1 MSFSKTKVMKE
12 RLQLQPLCIGIDV
25 SKLTLDVSCV
35 NKAGTHHYQQ
45 FDNSK
50 TGLRRLNGWL
60 LQQEG
65 FTYVTA
71 LFCLEHTGLYA
82 RQLVEFLLLHGA
94 RVWMESALHL
104 KRSIGMVRGKND
116 KVDSYRIARYAM
128 VNADQAKLVSPSNA
142 TLQLL
147 GDLLASRTRVSK
159 AIQSINVSVRE
170 LSRVSKTTG
179 GELAKLNKAAIQGL
193 LKSKAA
199 IEKKMQELIS
209 SDPELKR
216 IFELVTS
223 VKGVGQ
229 VLATELLIYT
239 HKFTRMTNVKQLAC
253 YCGVAPF
260 THTSGT
266 SIRGKTRTSHFANM
280 NLKKT
285 LHLAAMSST
294 QYVPDLKKYFER
306 KVAEGKSKM
315 CVINAIRNKLLHRIL
330 AVVTRGTPYVL
341 NYAEINLAK
350 S

>member
-1 MSFSKTKVMKE
+1 MKKA
-12 RLQLQPLCIGIDV
+12 LQLPSLYIGIDV
-25 SKLTLDVSCV
+25 SKRTLDVSCL
-35 NKAGTHHYQQ
+35 NPSGMHNYQQ
-45 FDNSK
+45 FENSK
-50 TGLRRLNGWL
+50 AGLRSLHQWL
-60 LQQEG
+60 LQQES
-65 FTYVTA
+65 FAYTSA
-71 LFCLEHTGLYA
+71 LFCMEHTGMYT
-82 RQLVEFLLLHGA
+82 RPLVEFLLLQSA

-128 VNADQAKLVSPSNA
+128 VNSNQAKLVSPSNR

-147 GDLLASRTRVSK
+147 ADLLASRTRISK

-170 LSRVSKTTG
+170 LAQVDKRAGS
-179 GELAKLNKAAIQGL
+179 ELAKLNKAALEGL
-193 LKSKAA
+193 RKSKTA
-199 IEKKMQELIS
+199 IEKRMQELIS
-209 SDPELKR
+209 SDAELKQ
-216 IFELVTS
+216 IFMLATS

-280 NLKKT
+280 SLKRT

-294 QYVPDLKKYFER
+294 QYVPDLRKYYER

-315 CVINAIRNKLLHRIL
+315 CVINAIRNKLLQRVL
-330 AVVTRGTPYVL
+330 AVVKRGTPYVL
-341 NYAEINLAK
+341 DYAELNLVK

>member
-1 MSFSKTKVMKE
+1 MKGQ
-12 RLQLQPLCIGIDV
+12 LQLQSLYIGIDV
-25 SKLTLDVSCV
+25 AKLTLDVSCL
-35 NKAGTHHYQQ
+35 NQAGQHFYEQ
-45 FDNSK
+45 FQN
-50 TGLRRLNGWL
+50 TRVGLQRLNRWL

-65 FTYVTA
+65 FAYTTA
-71 LFCLEHTGLYA
+71 LFCMEHTGIYTRL
-82 RQLVEFLLLHGA
+82 LVEGLLLQGA

-116 KVDSYRIARYAM
+116 KVDSQRIARYAM
-128 VNADQAKLVSPSNA
+128 VNRDKAKLVSPSNA

-147 GDLLASRTRVSK
+147 ADLLASRTRVSK
-159 AIQSINVSVRE
+159 AIQSIQLAVRE
-170 LSRVSKTTG
+170 LERIDKYAG
-179 GELAKLNKAAIQGL
+179 RKLAKLNKAALDGL
-193 LKSKAA
+193 KKSKTA
-199 IEKKMQELIS
+199 IEQRMQELIS
-209 SDPELKR
+209 RDPELKR
-216 IFELVTS
+216 IFALATS
-223 VKGVGQ
+223 VKGVGH

-266 SIRGKTRTSHFANM
+266 TIRGKTRTSHFANM
-280 NLKKT
+280 NLKRT

-294 QYVPDLKKYFER
+294 QYVPDLRTYYER

-315 CVINAIRNKLLHRIL
+315 CVINAVRNKLLYRVL
-330 AVVTRGTPYVL
+330 AVVQRGTPYVL